1 MKGEC
6 VVYIERGIKGFLDID
21 VADADI
27 KVTSGSKI
35 RAYKKFGVYDDDL
48 DLAHRFVVTSKRFKR
63 GVLVAF
69 DDRVTDF
76 AESLIDDSDRD
87 RIALVNL
94 RVPYTHKVELSW
106 VLKWASPGYYT
117 RIQRDYVD
125 IPSRFIRGSNDFRII
140 NDNGFFIIQRRLL
153 G

>member
-6 VVYIERGIKGFLDID
+6 VVYIERYLKPFLDVD
-21 VADADI
+21 VVDVVI
-27 KVTSGSKI
+27 KETDGSKV
-35 RAYKKFGVYDDDL
+35 RAFKKFGVYDDDL
-48 DLAHRFVVTSKRFKR
+48 DLAHRFIVTSKRFRR
-63 GVLVAF
+63 GVLIAF

-76 AESLIDDSDRD
+76 AESLVDDNVKD

-94 RVPYTHKVELSW
+94 RIPYKYRVRLSW

-117 RIQRDYVD
+117 IIQRNYVD
-125 IPSRFIRGSNDFRII
+125 IPSKFIRGSNDFRIF
-140 NDNGFFIIQRRLL
+140 NDSGFFIVQRRLL